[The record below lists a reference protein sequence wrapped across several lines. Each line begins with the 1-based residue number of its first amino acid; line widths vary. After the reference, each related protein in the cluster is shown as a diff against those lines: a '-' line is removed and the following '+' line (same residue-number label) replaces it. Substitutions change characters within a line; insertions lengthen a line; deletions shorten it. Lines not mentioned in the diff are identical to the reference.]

1 MLPKKWCYKKF
12 FSFLNIFH
20 KSIGILFKII
30 TKYILCKAYYLFS
43 ELIIII
49 FELISLKNMHK
60 ASISFS
66 INEYKFK
73 ISINKILKNGDLENL
88 IVLRLKK
95 LITKNKYIKQL
106 LANKKGNIAI
116 YFRLI
121 DN

>member
-1 MLPKKWCYKKF
+1 M
-12 FSFLNIFH
+12 
-20 KSIGILFKII
+20 
-30 TKYILCKAYYLFS
+30 CKAYYLFS

-73 ISINKILKNGDLENL
+73 ISINKIFKNGDLENL

-95 LITKNKYIKQL
+95 LPFTKL
-106 LANKKGNIAI
+106 LLILTLSGTEPCTPPFTFKII
-116 YFRLI
+116 FRVE
-121 DN
+121 